1 MSLYSYHDTYVRIP
15 DGNALPS
22 EAMSYGGVYLEN
34 EIEGYRTL
42 YVTGRELYGAEI
54 KEQSTDTIDG
64 SNYIARRYP
73 PRTITVA
80 YQLLATS
87 DKAFRDAY
95 NKMNRLLNGEQVKV
109 IFNDEPDKYFIGTKK
124 GITQNE
130 KGTNFVVGEIEIYC
144 TDPIKY
150 STTLKEV
157 TASKNSNGELVAS
170 IENDGSMPAT
180 VDYEITANSDT
191 GYIGIVSNNG
201 IMQFGKID
209 EADGET
215 VQQNETLGTI
225 NDLLN
230 CADDTM
236 GTIAIHPKYGVK
248 GTLAKKTWFNNTFL
262 GFGSEGTIVG
272 DANGGLRT
280 FTFPADSN
288 GDSDG
293 AVNFYSYF
301 HILMWASRMGQTGE
315 MDLGFLTADNKLI
328 CGVNWYKTDTSGN
341 TGCYDLIVNGTS
353 SNPKLGGKV
362 LRTWSFQTNHLH
374 SQNPWYW
381 DWGHCDIRKEG
392 ADVTFFYW
400 GSYYKY
406 HIPEIEKMKCA
417 KVQVSIKAWK
427 NRTGNK
433 FLYYLGLNRFTYQK
447 MHVDKWKD
455 IPNRFNSGDVITID
469 GDKGKFYVN
478 GMNRQQDEI
487 LGTKYFKADPGT
499 SEIKFQVSEWT
510 KTDPTIKVY
519 IREAW
524 L

>member
-1 MSLYSYHDTYVRIP
+1 M
-15 DGNALPS
+15 
-22 EAMSYGGVYLEN
+22 
-34 EIEGYRTL
+34 
-42 YVTGRELYGAEI
+42 
-54 KEQSTDTIDG
+54 
-64 SNYIARRYP
+64 
-73 PRTITVA
+73 
-80 YQLLATS
+80 
-87 DKAFRDAY
+87 
-95 NKMNRLLNGEQVKV
+95 
-109 IFNDEPDKYFIGTKK
+109 
-124 GITQNE
+124 
-130 KGTNFVVGEIEIYC
+130 
-144 TDPIKY
+144 
-150 STTLKEV
+150 
-157 TASKNSNGELVAS
+157 
-170 IENDGSMPAT
+170 
-180 VDYEITANSDT
+180 
-191 GYIGIVSNNG
+191 
-201 IMQFGKID
+201 
-209 EADGET
+209 
-215 VQQNETLGTI
+215 
-225 NDLLN
+225 N
-230 CADDTM
+230 CADDTT
-236 GTIAIHPKYGVK
+236 GTIAIHPKYGAK

-374 SQNPWYW
+374 SHNPWYW

-400 GSYYKY
+400 GNYYKY
-406 HIPEIEKMKCA
+406 HVPEIEKMKCA

-427 NRTGNK
+427 NRTGNE

-487 LGTKYFKADPGT
+487 LGTQYFKVDPGT
-499 SEIKFQVSEWT
+499 SEIKFRVSEWT